1 MKTISAKNL
10 RELFQSFFESKGHV
24 RIPSS
29 SVVPENDPT
38 VLFTTA
44 GMQPL
49 VPFLLGEKHPQ
60 GTRLVDVQKCV
71 RTDDIDEVGDTTHH
85 TFFEMLGN
93 WSLND
98 YFKQDAITWS
108 FEFLTQTLGIPKE
121 SLAFTVFAGDD
132 DAPFDS
138 ESEKIWL
145 SLGVSKDRI
154 KALPKKDNWWGPAG
168 LTGPCGPDSEM
179 FFWRDF
185 STPAPKVYDPSDKN
199 WVEIWNDVF
208 MQYLKD
214 EQGKFN
220 LSKNQNVDTGMGL
233 ERTAAVLNGLD
244 DNYRTDLFW
253 PIIEIIQKL
262 SDKDYDDSNEVKVA
276 MRVIADH
283 LRAAVMIMSDRNGME
298 PSNVDQGY
306 IVRRLLRRAIRM
318 GNSLGISDNFLK
330 VTAEAVF
337 EIYAEVYPEILA
349 RRDFVMSNL
358 DGEENKFRQTLEKGL
373 KEFER
378 MGFEKSISGKDA
390 FILFTTYGFP
400 IELTKELAVEKGL
413 TIDLKGFDE
422 EFKKHQELSRK
433 GAEGKF
439 AGGLADHSIENTRL
453 HTATHLLHKALKTVL
468 GDQIQ
473 QKGSNITPERLR
485 FDFNYGEKMTP
496 EQIKQVEDIVNE
508 QIEKDLPVTMEEISI
523 DEAKKKGAIGL
534 FEDKYSDKV
543 KVYTVRGFSMEICGG
558 PHVAHTGELK
568 HFKILKEESS
578 GAGIRRIKAQVG
590 ANLK

>member
-1 MKTISAKNL
+1 MKQISAKEL
-10 RELFQSFFESKGHV
+10 RELFQTYFESKGHA

-49 VPFLLGEKHPQ
+49 VPFLMGEKHAQ

-98 YFKQDAITWS
+98 YFKKESIEWS
-108 FEFLTQTLGIPKE
+108 FEFLTKVLEIPLDR
-121 SLAFTVFAGDD
+121 LAFTVFAGDN
-132 DAPFDS
+132 DAPYDT
-138 ESEKIWL
+138 ESEDAWL

-154 KALPKKDNWWGPAG
+154 KALGKKDNWWGPAG
-168 LTGPCGPDSEM
+168 QTGPCGPDTEI
-179 FFWRDF
+179 FFWSDF
-185 STPAPKVYDPSDKN
+185 SKPAPVVYDPSDKT
-199 WVEIWNDVF
+199 WVEIWNNVF
-208 MQYLKD
+208 MQYIKD
-214 EQGKFN
+214 AEGKFN
-220 LSKNQNVDTGMGL
+220 LSENKNVDTGMGL

-253 PIIEIIQKL
+253 PIIEIVQKL
-262 SDKDYDDSNEVKVA
+262 SDKNYDDSETTKNA

-283 LRAAVMIMSDRNGME
+283 VRAATMIMADRNGME

-318 GNSLGISDNFLK
+318 GNSLGIMDNFLK
-330 VTAEAVF
+330 STAEAVF
-337 EIYAEVYPEILA
+337 DIYKNVYSEIIS
-349 RRDFVMSNL
+349 RKDFVMTNL
-358 DGEENKFRQTLEKGL
+358 EAEENKFRQTLEKGL

-378 MGFEKSISGKDA
+378 MGFEKTISGKDA
-390 FILFTTYGFP
+390 FTLFTTYGFP

-413 TIDLKGFDE
+413 TIDLAGYEE

-433 GAEGKF
+433 GAEQKF
-439 AGGLADHSIENTRL
+439 AGGLSDHSIESTRL
-453 HTATHLLHKALKTVL
+453 HTATHLLHKALKMVL
-468 GDQIQ
+468 GEQIE

-485 FDFNYGEKMTP
+485 FDFNYAEKMTP
-496 EQIKQVEDIVNE
+496 EQIKLVEDIVNE
-508 QIEKDLPVTMEEISI
+508 QIEKDLQVNFEELSY
-523 DEAKKKGAIGL
+523 DEAKEKGAIGL

-543 KVYTVRGFSMEICGG
+543 KLYTVQGFSMEICGG
-558 PHVAHTGELK
+558 PHVQHTGELK
-568 HFKILKEESS
+568 HFKILKEESC
-578 GAGIRRIKAQVG
+578 GAGTRRIKAQVG